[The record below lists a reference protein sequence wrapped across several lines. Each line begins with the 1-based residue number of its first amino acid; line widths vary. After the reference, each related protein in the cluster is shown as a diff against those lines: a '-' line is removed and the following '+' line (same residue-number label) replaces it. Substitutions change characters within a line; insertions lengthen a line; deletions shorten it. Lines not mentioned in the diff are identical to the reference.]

1 MKEFFSHIICSVNAV
16 FSLILTVGLII
27 LTFTAPDKALSSLIA
42 GSSNAVGFGIKLFS
56 IYAVWL
62 SVLALWRKM
71 RFDHFLSN
79 KIKPLLKK
87 LFPKEN
93 ETCYAHLA
101 VNLSANLL
109 GMGGAGTPAGMSAF
123 AEMKERKNKATLLV
137 VNSTSIQLIP
147 TTIVALRSS
156 YGATT
161 DIILPT
167 LLATILTT
175 ICGVILVKIF
185 VK

>member
-1 MKEFFSHIICSVNAV
+1 MKKFFPHIFFSVNAV
-16 FSLILTVGLII
+16 FTLILAVGLIAI
-27 LTFTAPDKALSSLIA
+27 TFTAPEKALSSLIA
-42 GSSNAVGFGIKLFS
+42 GSANAVQFGIKLFS

-62 SVLALWRKM
+62 SVLTLWRKM
-71 RFDHFLSN
+71 RFDLFLAD

-109 GMGGAGTPAGMSAF
+109 GMGSAGTPAGMSAL
-123 AEMKERKNKATLLV
+123 AEMTERKNKAMLLV

-147 TTIVALRSS
+147 TTIVAMRSS

-167 LLATILTT
+167 LLATMLTT
-175 ICGVILVKIF
+175 ACGIILVKIF

>member
-1 MKEFFSHIICSVNAV
+1 MLFYSHIFIIVNAV
-16 FSLILTVGLII
+16 FSLILIVGLTA
-27 LTFTAPDKALSSLIA
+27 LTFTAPEKALSSLID
-42 GSSNAVGFGIKLFS
+42 GSTSAVGFGIKLFS

-62 SVLALWRKM
+62 SVMTLWRKM
-71 RFDHFLSN
+71 RFDVFLSE

-109 GMGGAGTPAGMSAF
+109 GMGSAGTPAGMLAIE
-123 AEMKERKNKATLLV
+123 EMKERKNRTMLLV

-167 LLATILTT
+167 LLSTIFTT
-175 ICGVILVKIF
+175 VCGIALVKLLI
-185 VK
+185 K